1 MSDVS
6 LVAAMLQSVDLGSAQ
21 SFRNLTVFPLLAREP
36 RVADY
41 ATLDDALANGAVQ
54 ITEVGE
60 AGSVPELALHN
71 GGAARV
77 LLVDGEELVGAKQN
91 RVLNL
96 TLLVPPAS
104 DLVIPV
110 SCVEAG
116 RWRHVS
122 RHFSSSPRA
131 HFAEGRA
138 AKMRSVTESMRS
150 SGSRRSDQSQVWQSI
165 AYKSSSMG
173 SVSDTSAMSDMFEQ
187 HEDRIDDFVSALGPV
202 PNQAC
207 AVFAI
212 NGRIVGLD
220 LFDAPGT
227 WQKLAPKL
235 VRSYALDAI
244 DRQLASGSV
253 EADAVR
259 VFMDAVGA
267 SGQSAFPATGVG
279 YDLRLSSETVAGAAL
294 VADGRVVHMS
304 AFAEAGK

>member
-21 SFRNLTVFPLLAREP
+21 SCRNLTVFPLLSREP
-36 RVADY
+36 RTADY
-41 ATLDDALANGAVQ
+41 ATLDEALSSGAVR
-54 ITEVGE
+54 ISELGE
-60 AGSVPELALHN
+60 AGHVPELSLHN
-71 GGAARV
+71 GGASRV

-116 RWRHVS
+116 RWSDVS

-131 HFAEGRA
+131 QFAEGRA

-150 SGSRRSDQSQVWQSI
+150 SGSRRSDQEEVWDSI
-165 AYKSSSMG
+165 TMKSSSMG
-173 SVSDTSAMSDMFEQ
+173 SFSDTSAMSDMFEQ
-187 HEDRIDDFVSALGPV
+187 HEDRIDDFVRALEPV
-202 PNQAC
+202 PGQAG

-212 NGRIVGLD
+212 NGRVVGLE
-220 LFDAPGT
+220 LFDVPGT

-244 DRQLASGSV
+244 DRDAAPGTA
-253 EADAVR
+253 EADEAR
-259 VFMDAVGA
+259 AFMDAVAA
-267 SGQSAFPATGVG
+267 SGQSVFPSTGLGHDV
-279 YDLRLSSETVAGAAL
+279 RLSSDAVSGAAL
-294 VADGRVVHMS
+294 VADGRVVHLS
-304 AFAEAGK
+304 AFAEAGE